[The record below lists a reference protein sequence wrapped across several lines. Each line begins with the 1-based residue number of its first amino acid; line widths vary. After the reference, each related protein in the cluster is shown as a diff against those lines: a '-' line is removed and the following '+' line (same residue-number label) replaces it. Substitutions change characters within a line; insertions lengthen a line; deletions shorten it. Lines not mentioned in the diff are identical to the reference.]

1 MKSFYLIF
9 IILIYFTESKL
20 MKKIIPLEIG
30 TKLDENEISET
41 LSSLALKRLYHR
53 LEIFNQTSC
62 AMTAKFILL
71 SITGI
76 HNYNNQTYLNLT
88 NNITENLLNIK
99 NKINQNYV
107 LQIEISPNHHFIIL
121 KKNITHLY
129 ILQGFQDT
137 YTLRDWMMNKK
148 IMEPY
153 LTIDNFLIYLN
164 NILDPNI
171 DFHIRNYALYSL
183 FLPKEFSP
191 TKKMKK
197 KIRSWFSVY
206 KIELIHVS
214 YQTYNFKENQGMNDF
229 DDLLDEVMENNI
241 SKHNGRWDL
250 SKYSLY
256 DLQQSKDSIKKDF
269 KYRLN
274 KILNLN

>member
-1 MKSFYLIF
+1 MKTSYLLI
-9 IILIYFTESKL
+9 IILIYFTESKV

-30 TKLDENEISET
+30 TELEENEISET

-53 LEIFNQTSC
+53 LEIFNYTSC

-71 SITGI
+71 AITGI
-76 HNYNNQTYLNLT
+76 HDYKNHKYINLT
-88 NNITENLLNIK
+88 QNITENLENIRE
-99 NKINQNYV
+99 KINQNYV
-107 LQIEISPNHHFIIL
+107 LQLEITPNHHFIVF
-121 KKNITHLY
+121 KKNNTHIY

-137 YTLRDWMMNKK
+137 YTLRDWMKNEK

-153 LTIDNFLIYLN
+153 LTIDNFLLYLY

-171 DFHIRNYALYSL
+171 DFHLRNYALYSL

-197 KIRSWFSVY
+197 KIINWFGLY

-214 YQTYNFKENQGMNDF
+214 YQSYNFKENQEMNDF
-229 DDLLDEVMENNI
+229 DELLDEVMENNI

-250 SKYSLY
+250 SKYSLK
-256 DLQQSKDSIKKDF
+256 DLKKTKDRIKQDF
-269 KYRLN
+269 RYRLN
-274 KILNLN
+274 KILNLL

>member
-107 LQIEISPNHHFIIL
+107 LQIEISPNHHFIIF
-121 KKNITHLY
+121 KSRYLY
-129 ILQGFQDT
+129 FK
-137 YTLRDWMMNKK
+137 R
-148 IMEPY
+148 
-153 LTIDNFLIYLN
+153 
-164 NILDPNI
+164 LD
-171 DFHIRNYALYSL
+171 
-183 FLPKEFSP
+183 
-191 TKKMKK
+191 
-197 KIRSWFSVY
+197 
-206 KIELIHVS
+206 
-214 YQTYNFKENQGMNDF
+214 
-229 DDLLDEVMENNI
+229 DE
-241 SKHNGRWDL
+241 
-250 SKYSLY
+250 
-256 DLQQSKDSIKKDF
+256 
-269 KYRLN
+269 
-274 KILNLN
+274 